1 MGNDKKICHRYCILN
16 FCHINFCLGKENWLR
31 KGDFAFISGVVSLVD
46 QEFNDL
52 ENEMASSKETAMI
65 KTPRLKIVIVPC
77 PRTSGIFLIFQNINF
92 EIDITCFMPLY
103 HNGHFRLVFL

>member
-1 MGNDKKICHRYCILN
+1 MFAVSTRLS
-16 FCHINFCLGKENWLR
+16 KENGLG

-52 ENEMASSKETAMI
+52 ENEMASSKETPMI

-77 PRTSGIFLIFQNINF
+77 PRTSGTFFFDFSKYQF
-92 EIDITCFMPLY
+92 ENEYLLFYATLSQWYFYNL
-103 HNGHFRLVFL
+103 

>member
-1 MGNDKKICHRYCILN
+1 M
-16 FCHINFCLGKENWLR
+16 
-31 KGDFAFISGVVSLVD
+31 D

-52 ENEMASSKETAMI
+52 ENEMASSKETPMI

-77 PRTSGIFLIFQNINF
+77 PRTSGTFSIFQSINF
-92 EIDITCFMPLY
+92 EINIICFMPLY